1 MALLK
6 RAGAPDATRTGR
18 HYGSVDRHGRSSSTG
33 TGLIEE
39 DYMPQVVSDIVDV
52 YVFRRLNARVQFL
65 LLQRKRDVALG
76 QTWQSF
82 HTRLRRGESTIQ
94 AAYRAVEELAGLRVS
109 AVYSAD
115 YVNQFFDDTRDV
127 LVLAPVLAVNV
138 NPQAPVRLDADL
150 RDCAWLDRDEA
161 TVRLPFS
168 GQRWAVRHIDELMSI
183 GHAESELY
191 RLTVPKPPAPGGGLA
206 PDADQQVSHS
216 DITSAEGSR
225 TDSGWAAPSPDRD
238 AGPHSLSE
246 DRQGNA
252 VPSERPDDSPDAE
265 EDADSTRL
273 VTRTDVRPGSG

>member
-1 MALLK
+1 
-6 RAGAPDATRTGR
+6 
-18 HYGSVDRHGRSSSTG
+18 
-33 TGLIEE
+33 
-39 DYMPQVVSDIVDV
+39 MPQVVSDIVDV

-82 HTRLRRGESTIQ
+82 HTRLRRDESTIR

-138 NPQAPVRLDADL
+138 SPQAPVRLDADL

-168 GQRWAVRHIDELMSI
+168 GQRWAVRHIDELMSL

-191 RLTVPKPPAPGGGLA
+191 RLTIPEPPAPGGGLA
-206 PDADQQVSHS
+206 SSPGEHAAYGENGG
-216 DITSAEGSR
+216 AE
-225 TDSGWAAPSPDRD
+225 APRD
-238 AGPHSLSE
+238 AGWAVAPPDPTPDPLPSPQDGPTDDVSANQPDEYSEADGADEDDQSTHS
-246 DRQGNA
+246 A
-252 VPSERPDDSPDAE
+252 
-265 EDADSTRL
+265 
-273 VTRTDVRPGSG
+273 TRTDVRLTSR

>member
-1 MALLK
+1 MVAF
-6 RAGAPDATRTGR
+6 
-18 HYGSVDRHGRSSSTG
+18 DRHGTDSSTEC
-33 TGLIEE
+33 GLIGE
-39 DYMPQVVSDIVDV
+39 DCMPQVVSDIVDV

-82 HTRLRRGESTIQ
+82 HTRLRRDESTIQ

-138 NPQAPVRLDADL
+138 NPQAPVRLDPDL

-168 GQRWAVRHIDELMSI
+168 GQRWAVRHIDELMSM

-191 RLTVPKPPAPGGGLA
+191 RLTVPEPPAPRGGLA
-206 PDADQQVSHS
+206 TAADEPAGYGDVNG
-216 DITSAEGSR
+216 TEATRVE
-225 TDSGWAAPSPDRD
+225 SGWAVAPSEQPNDSVSSLQDR
-238 AGPHSLSE
+238 PVEE
-246 DRQGNA
+246 DTVEHR
-252 VPSERPDDSPDAE
+252 DDLPDAE
-265 EDADSTRL
+265 EDAGSPRIG
-273 VTRTDVRPGSG
+273 TRTDVRPRSG